1 MARVGPQ
8 RRQAKQARAQATI
21 EAIFGATAQ
30 ILETEGEA
38 RLTTN
43 RIAEVAGV
51 SVGSLYQYFAHK
63 QAILVAMAQA
73 ENVATRTKLKAGL
86 VEGEISPARL
96 LIRIQIGMLKDKPA
110 TRRAAL
116 RAILDAES
124 AAAIAAE
131 GKATASLLPR
141 DGRPRGIEGFV
152 LSRAIGGAIRA
163 AVLEDAPF
171 LHEPEFEDALVR
183 LAEAYGG

>member
-1 MARVGPQ
+1 MAKAQIP
-8 RRQAKQARAQATI
+8 RRKAKQARAQATI

-30 ILETEGEA
+30 ILETEGEG

-51 SVGSLYQYFAHK
+51 SIGSLYQYFADK

-73 ENVATRTKLKAGL
+73 ENENTRTKLKAGL
-86 VEGEISPARL
+86 AEGEISPARL
-96 LIRIQIGMLKDKPA
+96 LIRIQIGILKDKPA

-116 RAILDAES
+116 KAILDAES

-131 GKATASLLPR
+131 GRATGALLPR
-141 DGRPRGIEGFV
+141 EGTPRGIDGFI

-183 LAEAYGG
+183 LAEGYGA

>member
-1 MARVGPQ
+1 MAKSQPQ
-8 RRQAKQARAQATI
+8 RRQPRQQRALATRQ
-21 EAIFGATAQ
+21 AIFQATAQ
-30 ILETEGEA
+30 ILEKDGEA
-38 RLTTN
+38 ALTTN

-51 SVGSLYQYFAHK
+51 SVGSLYQYFADK

-73 ENVATRTKLKAGL
+73 ENVATRAKLKAGL
-86 VEGEISPARL
+86 EQGGISPARL
-96 LIRIQIGMLKDKPA
+96 LIRIQIAILKDKPA

-116 RAILDAES
+116 KAILDAES

-131 GKATASLLPR
+131 GRTTASLLPR
-141 DGRPRGIEGFV
+141 EGTPRGIDGFV

-183 LAEAYGG
+183 LAEAYGP